1 MFLHFLDEAAAE
13 RKCQS
18 INLSTTT
25 TTVGGE
31 QQGNTTHAREHKGK
45 QTHEKKG
52 ANGHKHTETTTKKR
66 NKKPRQNVRVSNA
79 SLLCMHAS
87 VESSEPS
94 KQVNAGCRHTFI
106 QLDTFFS
113 ANERTCTYHAL
124 PYNYIVCWLV
134 GWLVGWLVSW
144 YVGMAGWLSQK
155 RLPAANNVVEFV
167 LSLVWLVANRWF
179 VVDRSSVNWWCCHV
193 CLRHV
198 L

>member
-1 MFLHFLDEAAAE
+1 MSYVTPALSHEKRHCPTISHTLCVRTMVVFAICMFLHFLDEAAAE

-66 NKKPRQNVRVSNA
+66 NKKPRQNVRASNA

-124 PYNYIVCWLV
+124 PYN
-134 GWLVGWLVSW
+134 
-144 YVGMAGWLSQK
+144 
-155 RLPAANNVVEFV
+155 
-167 LSLVWLVANRWF
+167 LSLI
-179 VVDRSSVNWWCCHV
+179 HI
-193 CLRHV
+193 
-198 L
+198 